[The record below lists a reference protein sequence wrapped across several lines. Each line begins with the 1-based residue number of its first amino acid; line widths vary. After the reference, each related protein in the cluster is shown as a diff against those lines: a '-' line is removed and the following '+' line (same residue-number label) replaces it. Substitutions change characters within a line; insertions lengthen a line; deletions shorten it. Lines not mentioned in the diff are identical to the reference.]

1 MKNYIEQSKFMILGD
16 QLQKENHSQST
27 SDSDHIYWLELFKLD
42 LTLITLLLLLFA
54 VVPIN

>member
-1 MKNYIEQSKFMILGD
+1 MILGD